1 MYDKDYYYSITQSV
15 ASDNMIAGVVL
26 DVTNLNQWF
35 KLTNVLPQETFLVIE
50 ENGTVTD
57 GNGNVLT
64 TTVVPKRKMYLVKD
78 EYEYEIDG
86 KMYKGVVTL
95 MYPEDY

>member
-1 MYDKDYYYSITQSV
+1 M
-15 ASDNMIAGVVL
+15 
-26 DVTNLNQWF
+26 
-35 KLTNVLPQETFLVIE
+35 LPQETFLVIE

-64 TTVVPKRKMYLVKD
+64 TTVVPKRKMYL
-78 EYEYEIDG
+78 YEIDG
-86 KMYKGVVTL
+86 KTYKGVVTL